1 MKGFLEDM
9 LLRPMW
15 GEGTSYNGLFGGA
28 PPERATFCRLL
39 RKGRV
44 INVD

>member
-1 MKGFLEDM
+1 MKGFLENV
-9 LLRPMW
+9 LLRSMGQSTPF
-15 GEGTSYNGLFGGA
+15 NGLYGEVA
-28 PPERATFCRLL
+28 PERGTFCRLL